1 MTTPHNRA
9 SIDDIAKTVIMP
21 GDPLRAKY
29 IAEHFFEYYRLVNDV
44 RGMYAYTGLYKGTRL
59 TVMASGMGI
68 PSMGIYSFELF
79 NFYGVE
85 NIIRIGTCGAL
96 DKDIKILD
104 LLLVD
109 RTFTESNY
117 SQALDNVRCYEGES
131 SADLN
136 TVIQET
142 AKEMGI
148 DIQKRNTICNEIYD
162 PYHPNMDQLLSI
174 LPEDLHIAGCEME
187 AFSLFYN
194 AKREGKNAACIL
206 TVVDTLDDL
215 DGISAEERETGVNT
229 MIKLALESALKIE
242 QK

>member
-44 RGMYAYTGLYKGTRL
+44 RGMFAYTGFYKGTRL

-79 NFYGVE
+79 KFYGVE

-229 MIKLALESALKIE
+229 MIKLALESAIKME

>member
-44 RGMYAYTGLYKGTRL
+44 RGMFAYTGFYKGTRL

-229 MIKLALESALKIE
+229 MIKLALESAIKME

>member
-1 MTTPHNRA
+1 MPTPHNKA
-9 SIDDIAKTVIMP
+9 AIEDIAKTVIMP

-29 IAEHFFEYYRLVNDV
+29 IAEKFFDYYKLVNDV
-44 RGMYAYTGLYKGTRL
+44 RGMFAYTGFYKGTRI

-79 NFYGVE
+79 HFYGVE
-85 NIIRIGTCGAL
+85 NIIRIGTCGSL
-96 DKDIKILD
+96 DKDIKMLD

-117 SQALDNVRCYEGES
+117 SQALDNVKCYEGES
-131 SADLN
+131 SSQLN
-136 TVIQET
+136 SVIQET

-162 PYHPNMDQLLSI
+162 PYHPNMAQLLSI

-229 MIKLALESALKIE
+229 MIKLALESAIKME